1 MLVGGCVR
9 DHLLGVTPKDFDVEV
24 FGLEEEALVRALRT
38 TGRVNLVGRAFGVF
52 KVGRR
57 GTDEVDVSLP
67 RRDSQS
73 GTKHTDIVAVG
84 DPSLSFAEAA
94 RRRDLTINA
103 ISIDPLTGEQ
113 IDPAGGLRDIAA
125 RRLHA
130 VDATTFLEDPLRA
143 LRVVQFTARLAFR
156 PSDALLD
163 LCRQADL
170 SELPAER
177 VQTEWLK
184 LLLKAQRPSLGLSV
198 ARETQ
203 QLSRLFP
210 ERVDDPDLDASLD
223 TLCAALPSSRLP
235 GRQLSILLSAWL
247 AHTDPAGVTATLDRL
262 GLHSFDGFKVRRV
275 VELATGHLQA
285 TPQSDADLRHLS
297 VLTELETTLT
307 AGAAVFGD
315 QGRAR
320 ALNRAAELGV
330 LHHKPEPL
338 LLGRDLI
345 ALGVPA
351 GRRMGEMLQQVYT
364 AQLDGTVASA
374 EQALAEAK
382 RLILS

>member
-9 DHLLGVTPKDFDVEV
+9 DHLLGLTPKDFDVEV
-24 FGLEEEALVRALRT
+24 FGLGEEDLVRALRS

-52 KVGRR
+52 KVSRR

-73 GTKHTDIVAVG
+73 GTRHNDIVVEG
-84 DPSLSFAEAA
+84 DPTLSFFEAS

-113 IDPAGGLRDIAA
+113 IDPAGGLADVAA
-125 RRLHA
+125 RRLQA

-143 LRVVQFTARLAFR
+143 LRVVQFTARLDFR

-163 LCRQADL
+163 LCREADL
-170 SELPAER
+170 AELPAER
-177 VQTEWLK
+177 IQTEWLK
-184 LLLKAQRPSLGLSV
+184 LLLKAPRPSLGLMV
-198 ARETQ
+198 ARDTQ

-210 ERVDDPDLDASLD
+210 ERTDHPDLDQAVD
-223 TLCAALPSSRLP
+223 ALCLNIPPARL
-235 GRQLSILLSAWL
+235 RARHLSMLLTAWL
-247 AHTDPAGVTATLDRL
+247 AHSSPTAVSATLDRL
-262 GLHSFDGFKVRRV
+262 GLHSFEGFKVRTT
-275 VELATGHLQA
+275 VELATSHLSA
-285 TPQSDADLRHLS
+285 APTSDADLRHLS
-297 VLTELETTLT
+297 VHTELETTLT

-315 QGRAR
+315 QGRGQ
-320 ALNRAAELGV
+320 ALTRAAELGI
-330 LHHKPEPL
+330 LHNKPDAL
-338 LLGRDLI
+338 LLGRDLL

-351 GRRMGEMLQQVYT
+351 GRGMGELLKQVYT
-364 AQLDGTVASA
+364 AQLDGSVASA

-382 RLILS
+382 RLIHA